1 MATGGQSKAYQ
12 QVAGEYERI
21 LQLQQDGQG
30 ERALEGSK
38 GLVAK
43 QPKWP
48 YAHFSLGLSFMLL
61 GRFDE
66 SRRSLRKAI
75 SLKDGVGAFHAKLG
89 EVLHRLDDTDGAMVE
104 IDRAIDLEPDNP
116 GYVITKAWM
125 LRLSGQTDEA
135 YALLSGLYEQGER
148 DHRLVRIY
156 AGTLGQIGEP
166 QRAIDALLPL
176 AQEEHPDPK
185 VLAAHWYVLAKLYD
199 QTEQYDKAY
208 DAATRGSMLNAK
220 TYDPDARES
229 LMHARLE
236 AWSAQ
241 SMPTL
246 ARSRSSS
253 EKPVFIVGMPRSGT
267 TLVEQIIAAH
277 PDAYGAGERINIFT
291 AVAELVTPT
300 NDDASISEL
309 TRGLKA
315 ATLDR
320 TSRRILRDMEKQA
333 PSGTKPQRI
342 SDKMLLN
349 FQHLGFI
356 EQLFPNARV
365 IICRRNPLD
374 NFISAYLL
382 DFEGHNAHA
391 YTDQPE
397 WFAHFYALHQRYI
410 EHYKEVCSLQ
420 MLDVGY
426 EDIVA
431 DQRGQTERLLEFLG
445 LPFDEACMSFYEHQR
460 AVITASAD
468 QVRQQ
473 IYQKAVARH
482 ENYGKHLEPLHA
494 ALAEHGV
501 IAS

>member
-1 MATGGQSKAYQ
+1 MAIGGQSKAFQ
-12 QVAGEYERI
+12 QVADEYDRI
-21 LQLQQDGQG
+21 LQLQQNGQG

-48 YAHFSLGLSFMLL
+48 YAHFSLGLSLILL

-66 SRRSLRKAI
+66 ARRSLRKAV

-89 EVLHRLDDTDGAMVE
+89 EVLHRLDDTEGAMVE
-104 IDRAIDLEPDNP
+104 IDRAIGLEPDNP

-125 LRLSGQTDEA
+125 QRLSGQTDEA
-135 YALLSGLYEQGER
+135 YTLLHGLYEQGQR

-176 AQEEHPDPK
+176 AQSEHPDPK

-208 DAATRGSMLNAK
+208 DAASRGSELNAK

-229 LMHARLE
+229 LMHARLK
-236 AWSAQ
+236 AWSAE
-241 SMPTL
+241 SMPNL
-246 ARSRSSS
+246 ARSRASTD
-253 EKPVFIVGMPRSGT
+253 KPVFIVGMPRSGT
-267 TLVEQIIAAH
+267 TLVEQIIASH
-277 PDAYGAGERINIFT
+277 PEAYGAGERMNIFT
-291 AVAELVTPT
+291 AAAELTTPS
-300 NDDASISEL
+300 DPEISISAL
-309 TRGLKA
+309 VSGLKT

-320 TSRRILRDMEKQA
+320 TARRILRDMEKQA
-333 PSGTKPQRI
+333 PAGSKPQRI
-342 SDKMLLN
+342 CDKMLLN
-349 FQHLGFI
+349 FQHLGLI

-365 IICRRNPLD
+365 IICNRNPLD
-374 NFISAYLL
+374 NFISAFLL

-391 YTDQPE
+391 YTDRPE
-397 WFAHFYALHQRYI
+397 WFAHFYRLHQQYI
-410 EHYKEVCSLQ
+410 EHFKQVCSLQ
-420 MLDVGY
+420 ILDVVY

-431 DQRGQTERLLEFLG
+431 DQRGQTQRLLEHLD
-445 LPFDEACMSFYEHQR
+445 LPFDEACMRFYEHQR
-460 AVITASAD
+460 AVITASTD

-473 IYQKAVARH
+473 IYRKAVSRH
-482 ENYGKHLEPLHA
+482 THYAEYLDPLRDAMYQYGVT
-494 ALAEHGV
+494 G
-501 IAS
+501 I